1 MESKTDLTMERLEH
15 KLLGW
20 EKWLYASFSV
30 AIIMLAHA
38 FIKDHENIMLTNA
51 LFFMEDKAEL
61 ARSAANAELLS
72 QYYSDL
78 AVAYLSPARL
88 ILWLTIQFAMF
99 ACAAVLA
106 FFPPWRKVNLPKR
119 IDLIFGFLL
128 AAWINLLALG
138 AQDPLNIAG
147 EYNVLVVIYLLML
160 GLGYWWQGRKKDKA
174 EEVFP

>member
-1 MESKTDLTMERLEH
+1 MQSKNNFTVEPIER

-20 EKWLYASFSV
+20 EKWLFVSFGIAV
-30 AIIMLAHA
+30 IMLAHA

-61 ARSAANAELLS
+61 VRSAANADLLS

-78 AVAYLSPARL
+78 AAAYLSPARL
-88 ILWLTIQFAMF
+88 ILWLTIQFAIF

-106 FFPPWRKVNLPKR
+106 FFPPWRMVNISKR
-119 IDLIFGFLL
+119 MDLIFGFLL
-128 AAWINLLALG
+128 AAWINLLSLG
-138 AQDPLNIAG
+138 AQDPLNIPG
-147 EYNVLVVIYLLML
+147 EYNVLVVIYLLAL
-160 GLGYWWQGRKKDKA
+160 GIGYWWQGRKKDKA

>member
-1 MESKTDLTMERLEH
+1 MESKTSLTMDHLEQ
-15 KLLGW
+15 KLSGW

-61 ARSAANAELLS
+61 VRSAANADILS

-88 ILWLTIQFAMF
+88 ILWLAIQSAIF

-106 FFPPWRKVNLPKR
+106 FFRPWRKVNLSKR
-119 IDLIFGFLL
+119 MDLIFGFLL

-138 AQDPLNIAG
+138 AQDPLNIPG
-147 EYNVLVVIYLLML
+147 EYNVLVVIYLLAL